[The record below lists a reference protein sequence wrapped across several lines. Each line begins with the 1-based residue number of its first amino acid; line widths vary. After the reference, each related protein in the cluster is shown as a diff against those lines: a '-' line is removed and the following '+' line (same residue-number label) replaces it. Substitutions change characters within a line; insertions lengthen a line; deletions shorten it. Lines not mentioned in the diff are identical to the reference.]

1 MTDHNP
7 LPRCPY
13 CGGEMHEAGNSTYR
27 WYMCP
32 HCLSGSPRKIINK
45 TEYPTERLAVIAA
58 LQKARKAAMNRCQ
71 EPNRVLTIEEVA
83 DACDLNN
90 EMVLLWVEFNCNG
103 VCTLAYQYCT
113 IDETISSVCMLRPY
127 AEVKTDF
134 SKMEYRKKWRCW
146 FRKPT
151 AEEMATTPWRE
162 K

>member
-13 CGGEMHEAGNSTYR
+13 CGGEMYEAGNSTYR

-32 HCLSGSPRKIINK
+32 RCLSGSSRKIINK

-58 LQKARKAAMNRCQ
+58 LQKARKAAMNRWQ
-71 EPNRVLTIEEVA
+71 EPNRVLTMDEIIDKVFDAVCGMPVWIEHINDTEKKLAWRLSGWQVVRGA
-83 DACDLNN
+83 ERC
-90 EMVLLWVEFNCNG
+90 VLIFG
-103 VCTLAYQYCT
+103 TGH
-113 IDETISSVCMLRPY
+113 SVST
-127 AEVKTDF
+127 ENINKT
-134 SKMEYRKKWRCW
+134 WRCW
-146 FRKPT
+146 LRKPT

>member
-13 CGGEMHEAGNSTYR
+13 CGGEMYEAGNSTYR

-32 HCLSGSPRKIINK
+32 RCLSGSPRKSINK

-58 LQKARKAAMNRCQ
+58 LQKARKAAMNRWR
-71 EPNRVLTIEEVA
+71 EPNRVLTLEEIIDKVLDAVGGVPVWIEHINDTEQKLAWKLSGWKVVRGA
-83 DACDLNN
+83 ERC
-90 EMVLLWVEFNCNG
+90 VLIFG
-103 VCTLAYQYCT
+103 TGH
-113 IDETISSVCMLRPY
+113 SVDTKNIN
-127 AEVKTDF
+127 KT
-134 SKMEYRKKWRCW
+134 WRCW
-146 FRKPT
+146 LRKPT